1 MLKRILVLLG
11 ETRASVV
18 ARQYALRLAR
28 AESAELAGIAGIDLA
43 FIESTMVGG
52 IGTTAYKMHLE
63 EGLRAQAKDAC
74 ARLRD
79 VYEKECR
86 SNNAPFEWLEFD
98 GDPIGALQIAA
109 ESSDALVTGHDTAF
123 RGNIRERLPDMLAK
137 LCWMTPRPLI
147 VCGDEDGGDG
157 DIMIA
162 YDRSLPAMRAVQL
175 FMLLGLW
182 PRHRIHVVAIGT
194 DKAAVERI
202 PTGAVQYLRVR
213 GCDVEVVS
221 IATRAHPAEVLRIE
235 VADRKIGTLV
245 MGVYGHRGLH
255 ERLFGSTTTR
265 LLEEPPC
272 ALFVYH

>member
-1 MLKRILVLLG
+1 LASRKGPNPDDQQAGPDLAPGAQFDFDQAAVAVMGDNCNVISPPALDSRGLMLKRILVLLG

-43 FIESTMVGG
+43 FIESPMVGG

-86 SNNAPFEWLEFD
+86 TNNAPFEWLEFD
-98 GDPIGALQIAA
+98 GDPIGALRIAA

-137 LCWMTPRPLI
+137 LC
-147 VCGDEDGGDG
+147 
-157 DIMIA
+157 
-162 YDRSLPAMRAVQL
+162 
-175 FMLLGLW
+175 
-182 PRHRIHVVAIGT
+182 
-194 DKAAVERI
+194 
-202 PTGAVQYLRVR
+202 
-213 GCDVEVVS
+213 
-221 IATRAHPAEVLRIE
+221 
-235 VADRKIGTLV
+235 
-245 MGVYGHRGLH
+245 
-255 ERLFGSTTTR
+255 
-265 LLEEPPC
+265 
-272 ALFVYH
+272 